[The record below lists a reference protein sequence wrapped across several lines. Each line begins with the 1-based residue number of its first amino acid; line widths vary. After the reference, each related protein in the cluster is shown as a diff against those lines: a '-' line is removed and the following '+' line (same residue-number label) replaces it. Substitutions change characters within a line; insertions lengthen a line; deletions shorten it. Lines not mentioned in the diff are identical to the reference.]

1 MSQLRSKG
9 LAWSFGRSALALLIM
24 AFPLSLLLSPLH
36 FSGART
42 ATLDSLDIQRVGD
55 ELVAV
60 GEDEFRANIRLQPKE
75 QILWQ
80 GTKGIIGVTLTNRRF
95 LAVSTASADWKQMRL
110 HSDEA
115 ESAQVQLGANV
126 AMLVTGQRL
135 LAFDGVLGRLTEE
148 RLIGQEALIA
158 SGAYEHVGIVV
169 TTRRVIGIA
178 SRSEAPVD
186 VRLKLNETYESSKV
200 LDTVARVRTS
210 HRVLVFDGSS
220 GMWTEERLPL
230 D

>member
-1 MSQLRSKG
+1 MSQIRSEG
-9 LAWSFGRSALALLIM
+9 MAWWFGRAAFALLIM
-24 AFPLSLLLSPLH
+24 AFLISLPLSLLLS
-36 FSGART
+36 SGAQT

-60 GEDEFRANIRLQPKE
+60 GEGKFRANIRLELKE
-75 QILWQ
+75 RILWQ
-80 GTKGIIGVTLTNRRF
+80 GTKGIVGVTLTNHRF

-110 HSDEA
+110 QSDEA
-115 ESAQVQLGANV
+115 ESAQVQLGANIAV
-126 AMLVTGQRL
+126 LVTGQRL

-148 RLIGQEALIA
+148 RLVGQEALIT
-158 SGAYEHVGIVV
+158 SGVNEHVGIVV
-169 TTRRVIGIA
+169 TTRRVIGLA

-186 VRLKLNETYESSKV
+186 LALKLSESYESSKV
-200 LDTVARVRTS
+200 LDTVARVQTS

-220 GMWTEERLPL
+220 GIWTEEKLPL